1 MLGLNLI
8 SKNHKQSESKFT
20 DSKFKDLK
28 FKDSKFKKSKFK
40 KSKLEVKSFAER
52 VIYWTIILTPLWW
65 LLGIQTI
72 CYPLVSIFLLTA
84 GLKLNKLIK
93 ESLPICNWAWLG
105 MVLAAL
111 WTNLLGLEPI
121 GFPTLKTAATFFT
134 LFKGYLMI
142 FACMTLPFWH
152 RIRVEIITRAI
163 SWMATSYLVTLF
175 IQLLIL
181 FVLGPQ
187 EHFLPPLARLI
198 PGEKVSLMVKFATIR
213 PFFGIPLPRTD
224 LYTPD
229 PPILGVCGL
238 LCFFIC
244 LGESNQKL
252 RKFAVLGSFVSLII
266 SQSRLAWVC
275 FPLVWLII
283 YCFRSGLAR
292 QAYLWVISL
301 ISLFAAAFSLS
312 LQDLIASPL
321 ATFNSAR
328 PESSKDREYVINATI
343 DAWKESP
350 WVGWGIMDQTVT
362 WGNGAFELPLGTF
375 SSYAKV
381 LYIHGIF
388 GFVFFVFALVST
400 LYSFWQPA
408 IRGNPICQR
417 AFSSLIALY
426 LLLHATNLTWMAI
439 YFWFFFI
446 WLGAIL
452 SEVQKQIMNV
462 DEWKQLSL

>member
-1 MLGLNLI
+1 MLAF
-8 SKNHKQSESKFT
+8 KTTNHNFQKIEY
-20 DSKFKDLK
+20 
-28 FKDSKFKKSKFK
+28 
-40 KSKLEVKSFAER
+40 KSFAEK

-65 LLGIQTI
+65 ILGIQTI
-72 CYPLVSIFLLTA
+72 VYPVVSIFLLVT
-84 GLKLNKLIK
+84 GFNLDKLIK
-93 ESLPICNWAWLG
+93 DSLPICNWAWLG

-111 WTNLLGLEPI
+111 WTNILGLESIDFPI
-121 GFPTLKTAATFFT
+121 LKTAATFFT

-142 FACMTLPFWH
+142 FACMTLPFYYPI
-152 RIRVEIITRAI
+152 RIQIITRAV
-163 SWMATSYLVTLF
+163 SWMATSYLITLV

-181 FVLGPQ
+181 FTIGSQ
-187 EHFLPPLARLI
+187 EPLLPPLAKLI

-213 PFFGIPLPRTD
+213 PFFGIPLPRAV

-252 RKFAVLGSFVSLII
+252 RQFALLGSLISLII

-292 QAYLWVISL
+292 QAYLWIISFT
-301 ISLFAAAFSLS
+301 SLFAAVLSLS
-312 LQDLIASPL
+312 IQDLIASPL

-328 PESSKDREYVINATI
+328 PESSKDREYVVSATI
-343 DAWKESP
+343 DAWKDSP
-350 WVGWGIMDQTVT
+350 WLGWGIMEKTVR

-388 GFVFFVFALVST
+388 GFIFFIFALIST
-400 LYSFWQPA
+400 LYVFWRPA
-408 IRGNPICQR
+408 MLGNLISQR

-426 LLLHATNLTWMAI
+426 LLLQATNLTWMAI

-446 WLGAIL
+446 WLGAIVYEL
-452 SEVQKQIMNV
+452 SKE
-462 DEWKQLSL
+462 